1 MKRIRYRED
10 ADLYGFF
17 CSISRCKI
25 ELPPVLTGGLRKQD
39 KSQGFSQTTK
49 FG

>member
-1 MKRIRYRED
+1 MQIRYRED

-17 CSISRCKI
+17 SSISKCKI

-39 KSQGFSQTTK
+39 KRKGFSQMSK
-49 FG
+49 LG